1 LFETAKSAAE
11 SRYSRAPRVLLRTV
25 LASLA
30 AGDAAENILTDFPS
44 LKADD
49 VRAAIAFAAASP
61 RRTFP
66 SRLFPISNEKPSSTR
81 TCRCKSQLV
90 SESLDTM
97 FIRPNKKS
105 LGLRRFRTL
114 GTRPARRPH
123 SHYTGPGFLGQPS
136 LHSWYPSR
144 CRAGS
149 VALTQ
154 PTAIGGTLGRGI
166 SGRSGQRVGGVLCC
180 RDRSEDSC
188 APHPEPTDLSLPLD
202 YVEPL
207 HCDPDNPRVWNTR
220 MRIWPSMSCIIKDCA
235 HEKNHTSIRGK
246 K

>member
-1 LFETAKSAAE
+1 MKAKLDENLPLQIATRLRELGHDVHTAEQENLSGC
-11 SRYSRAPRVLLRTV
+11 
-25 LASLA
+25 
-30 AGDAAENILTDFPS
+30 GD
-44 LKADD
+44 
-49 VRAAIAFAAASP
+49 
-61 RRTFP
+61 
-66 SRLFPISNEKPSSTR
+66 
-81 TCRCKSQLV
+81 
-90 SESLDTM
+90 SELWAHAQQE
-97 FIRPNKKS
+97 
-105 LGLRRFRTL
+105 GRTL
-114 GTRPARRPH
+114 ITQDLI
-123 SHYTGPGFLGQPS
+123 LGQPS

-154 PTAIGGTLGRGI
+154 PTAIGERLKRYFREKRST
-166 SGRSGQRVGGVLCC
+166 SGRVLCC